1 MTDPEPWRALRQ
13 VDVDFQAIGGLMRKP
28 YESPRLVVYGP
39 IADCTFMTPG
49 GNIKGGAPTCVFDK
63 FSEHSCGS

>member
-1 MTDPEPWRALRQ
+1 
-13 VDVDFQAIGGLMRKP
+13 MRKP